1 MPEYKNPP
9 PRILRP
15 RKELPTLEEAVTA
28 AQCMSDL
35 PEHQA
40 ELAAQLMGV
49 PVAEVVPLIRKAAHR
64 TTVMTPNRSVVVV
77 RRPTRTFSPRLAEAM
92 RR

>member
-28 AQCMSDL
+28 AQCMSDS
-35 PEHQA
+35 PEQQA

-49 PVAEVVPLIRKAAHR
+49 PVA
-64 TTVMTPNRSVVVV
+64 
-77 RRPTRTFSPRLAEAM
+77 
-92 RR
+92 

>member
-1 MPEYKNPP
+1 MPDYKNPP

-15 RKELPTLEEAVTA
+15 RVELPTLEEAVTA
-28 AQCMSDL
+28 AQCISDS

-64 TTVMTPNRSVVVV
+64 TTVTTPNRSVVVV
-77 RRPTRTFSPRLAEAM
+77 RRPSRTFSPRLAEAM

>member
-1 MPEYKNPP
+1 
-9 PRILRP
+9 
-15 RKELPTLEEAVTA
+15 
-28 AQCMSDL
+28 MSDL
-35 PEHQA
+35 PEQQA

-49 PVAEVVPLIRKAAHR
+49 TVAEVVPLIRKAAHR